1 MFSRDDTKALKGLAA
16 LMMLFHHLVGFTDRY
31 PPDFEG
37 FQTLW
42 RGFAERG
49 LLSTLAGFCNNCVSI
64 FFFLGG
70 YGMYLL
76 WKDKRFH
83 LGKQI
88 KRLYLAYWR
97 VFVLIIP
104 VALIFF
110 RRSLDQAPVLC
121 CIYNISDARQMFLT
135 LLANFTGINSTLN
148 YEWWF
153 FKSYL
158 CMMPMG
164 VLFCLAMK
172 KTNHPAADFLIVCM
186 IDFVRRAVFTN
197 IGNTTLFAGAQNH
210 FFFSVFLIP
219 DIRATMLYLGIV
231 FAKHDLLVRMKNIFI
246 RLRFSPVYGLAVI
259 VGIFYMRSFLTAEFI
274 DIIYVPLFIA
284 AASVIL
290 DSIPLLKEGAVFF
303 GQHST
308 NFWLLHTFFCYYF
321 YETTRIVY
329 STRSP
334 LMDWLILLAF
344 TLGASLLVEIFWNLI
359 GFAEPTLRRLIFKPQ
374 TQETEAAAKSE

>member
-1 MFSRDDTKALKGLAA
+1 MFSRDDTKALKGLAV
-16 LMMLFHHLVGFTDRY
+16 LMMLFHHMAGFTDRC

-42 RGFAERG
+42 RGFAEKG
-49 LLSTLAGFCNNCVSI
+49 LLGALAGFCNNCVSI

-88 KRLYLAYWR
+88 KRLYFAYWR
-97 VFVLIIP
+97 VFVLIVP

-110 RRSLDQAPVLC
+110 RRSPDQAPALS
-121 CIYNISDARQMFLT
+121 CIYNIHGARQMFVT
-135 LLANFTGINSTLN
+135 LLANFTGFNSTLN
-148 YEWWF
+148 NEWWF

-172 KTNHPAADFLIVCM
+172 KTKHPAADLLIVCL
-186 IDFVRRAVFTN
+186 IDFIRRVVFAN
-197 IGNTTLFAGAQNH
+197 IGNTTLFSGASVH
-210 FFFSVFLIP
+210 YFFSVFLIP
-219 DIRATMLYLGIV
+219 DTRATMLYLGIV
-231 FAKHDLLVRMKNIFI
+231 FAKHNLLTRIKNIFN

-290 DSIPLLKEGAVFF
+290 DSIPPLKKGMIFF
-303 GQHST
+303 GRHST

-321 YETTRIVY
+321 YEAAKIVY

-334 LMDWLILLAF
+334 LLDWLILLAF
-344 TLGASLLVEIFWNLI
+344 TLGASLVVEIFWKLI
-359 GFAEPTLRRLIFKPQ
+359 GLAEPKLKKILFKP
-374 TQETEAAAKSE
+374 EAESAPDTK